1 MALKKGYR
9 LTEVGVIPSDW
20 ECKKLGEIAD
30 VVRGGSPRPAGDPK
44 YFNGDFIPWLTVAS
58 LTKIPESIQE
68 VTSTSTM
75 LTKLGSLHSR
85 ILEKDTLIISNSGA
99 TLGVA
104 KILGIKCC
112 ANDGV
117 AALIN
122 QKSGCKSFLAHY
134 INTKT
139 KELHDKIATGNRQ
152 PNLNTDLI
160 KNISVPFPPEDEQ
173 VASAKALNDVDALIT
188 QLQRLIT
195 KKHQI
200 KQGAMQSLL
209 NPFDKNGE
217 LKDGWERRTVFEL
230 ADCKKELFD
239 DGDWIEAK
247 HITDKG
253 VRLVQTGN
261 IGIGRFND
269 KNTKKYIFE
278 SSFSQLKCKELQAG
292 DLLICRLAEPAGRA
306 CIFPLLDDKKV
317 VTSVDVTIFRPRNDI
332 ANRVYLSNVFSTAEW
347 FSMINESVGGTTH
360 KRISRGSLGKI
371 AIFLPPIDEQN
382 TVASILF
389 DMDTEITALETKL
402 VKTRQLKQGMMQSL
416 LTGEIRLVTPNQ
428 D

>member
-1 MALKKGYR
+1 MELKKGYKQ
-9 LTEVGVIPSDW
+9 TEVGLIPEDW
-20 ECKKLGEIAD
+20 KVHPLGSVLSVRHGKSQHNVASESGEFPILATGGEIGRASTYLYNKPSVLIGRKGTID
-30 VVRGGSPRPAGDPK
+30 KPRFMSTP
-44 YFNGDFIPWLTVAS
+44 FWTV
-58 LTKIPESIQE
+58 
-68 VTSTSTM
+68 
-75 LTKLGSLHSR
+75 
-85 ILEKDTLIISNSGA
+85 DTLFYTELAEHIDSKFIYYKFCLIDWYAYNEASGVPSLNAA
-99 TLGVA
+99 TIE
-104 KILGIKCC
+104 KILQAIP
-112 ANDGV
+112 
-117 AALIN
+117 
-122 QKSGCKSFLAHY
+122 
-134 INTKT
+134 TKKT
-139 KELHDKIATGNRQ
+139 EQTAIAKT
-152 PNLNTDLI
+152 LSDI
-160 KNISVPFPPEDEQ
+160 
-173 VASAKALNDVDALIT
+173 DALIT
-188 QLQRLIT
+188 QLEKLIT
-195 KKHQI
+195 KKRQI
-200 KQGAMQSLL
+200 KQGAMQTLL

-217 LKDGWERRTVFEL
+217 LKDGWERKTVFEL

-416 LTGEIRLVTPNQ
+416 LTGQIRLVAPN
-428 D
+428 